1 MQTSGGARKT
11 SAFFVHEI
19 VFRCRLMGSLRTPV
33 THQSGARAQLERWV
47 RSATTPQRLVWR
59 SQIALF
65 ALDGVSTAEIA
76 TRLGVSHP
84 TVRLWL
90 RRFASGGP
98 PALLRDAPGR
108 GRRPS
113 IDYDTL
119 MSRLRDANLIGTDGQ
134 PTSLRDAAQLLGVS
148 TSTVWRALRKRPSA
162 R

>member
-1 MQTSGGARKT
+1 MQTSAGARKT
-11 SAFFVHEI
+11 SAFVVNGI
-19 VFRCRLMGSLRTPV
+19 VFRRRLMGVLRTPV
-33 THQSGARAQLERWV
+33 TDQSGARAQLERWI
-47 RSATTPQRLVWR
+47 RSATTPQRVVWR
-59 SQIALF
+59 SQIVLY

-76 TRLGVSHP
+76 TRLGVSQP

-113 IDYDTL
+113 MDYDTL
-119 MSRLRDANLIGTDGQ
+119 MSRLREANLIGADGQ

-148 TSTVWRALRKRPSA
+148 ASTVWRALRKGQSA
-162 R
+162 S